1 MLHCQPC
8 GHARFHIVHRWLK
21 RHQGTKA
28 TEVFDQTK
36 EDVGIDLLSGVSQL
50 VLVFF
55 WTSDQYLT
63 MLPASLVMMGWLRT
77 DIAEKLRRLTR
88 LNVSQYPPRR

>member
-1 MLHCQPC
+1 
-8 GHARFHIVHRWLK
+8 
-21 RHQGTKA
+21 
-28 TEVFDQTK
+28 
-36 EDVGIDLLSGVSQL
+36 VGIDLLSGVRQL

-63 MLPASLVMMGWLRT
+63 TLPASLVMMGWLGT

-88 LNVSQYPPRR
+88 LNESQYPPRR